1 MLGKGGMGVVYEA
14 FHTGLDR
21 KVALKVILA
30 GEADE
35 PGIARFRREAKV
47 ASKIT
52 HEHVVQI
59 YDVGSDEAGDFIVME
74 LVEGESL
81 QDVVNRGRLDPE
93 RAIAI
98 AVQMLEG
105 LDAIHAAGIVHR
117 DVKPSNVMLA
127 RSADHDDHVKLMDF
141 GISKSMFGAVSATIT
156 ETGQVIG
163 TPQYMAPEQVAGADA
178 DHRADVYAV
187 GLTLFA
193 MLTGETPYGDKTFT
207 ELVAIKLRD
216 PAPSLA
222 RHRIGLPQ
230 GLLAAVA
237 KSLER
242 EPFDRFPTAAAF
254 AAALLAVDFT
264 DVQANSAAHTMRATD
279 AESLARTVAA
289 TPAGKTPAPKDIAP
303 TVPLAAPPPPRRRW
317 GWAVAG
323 VVLGA
328 GALAA
333 AVLAFTGEAAM
344 SAAPRPI
351 DAAIATIDARSVDA
365 APDLLATA
373 QLAERQGQ
381 LELALTTYLQAFE
394 ASSDPSLLFRVGEL
408 NERLDRKADAA
419 AAFERYL
426 ALVPAAP
433 DAGTTTARIQRLR
446 GGSSPDA
453 GVAIAKQPSTKSP
466 TAKPPANDCRCI
478 VDNQKVWGGIWLCRT
493 LAPTP
498 MCKCMAKGRPQALC
512 PAPFTLCDGCTGYT
526 ARLNG
531 NTYQCAAQPDYSSYW
546 TAGQDQEPCG
556 GYDYH
561 DLRDPKQPE
570 DAPRLEGALQCQHC
584 AKDFAY
590 TGATGDA
597 CTGYVRTGKQEPGH
611 LDCDPK
617 GGKW

>member
-30 GEADE
+30 GEADG

-59 YDVGSDEAGDFIVME
+59 YDVGADEAGDFIVME

-81 QDVVNRGRLDPE
+81 QDVVTRGRLDPE

-105 LDAIHAAGIVHR
+105 LDAIHGAGIVHR
-117 DVKPSNVMLA
+117 DIKPSNVMLA

-141 GISKSMFGAVSATIT
+141 GISKSMFGTVSATIT

-163 TPQYMAPEQVAGADA
+163 TPQYMAPEQVAGVEA

-254 AAALLAVDFT
+254 AAALLAVDFA
-264 DVQANSAAHTMRATD
+264 DVQAGSAAHTMRATD
-279 AESLARTVAA
+279 AESLAHTLAA
-289 TPAGKTPAPKDIAP
+289 TPAARTPTPKEITP
-303 TVPLAAPPPPRRRW
+303 TVPLAATQPPRRRW
-317 GWAVAG
+317 VWAVVAL
-323 VVLGA
+323 VLGA
-328 GALAA
+328 GAIA
-333 AVLAFTGEAAM
+333 AVALSFTGEAAM

-351 DAAIATIDARSVDA
+351 DAAIATVDARGVDA

-381 LELALTTYLQAFE
+381 LELALATYLQAFE
-394 ASSDPSLLFRVGEL
+394 VHADPGLLFRVGEL

-419 AAFERYL
+419 SAFERYL
-426 ALVPAAP
+426 ALVPSAP
-433 DAGTTTARIQRLR
+433 DATTTTARIQRLR
-446 GGSSPDA
+446 GGTPPDA
-453 GVAIAKQPSTKSP
+453 GIAIAKRPGT
-466 TAKPPANDCRCI
+466 KPPDAKQPAGDCRCI

-493 LAPTP
+493 LADPP
-498 MCKCMAKGRPQALC
+498 LCKCVAKGRRQALC
-512 PAPFTLCDGCTGYT
+512 PAPFALCDGCSGYT

-531 NTYQCAAQPDYSSYW
+531 LSYHCPAQPDYSGYW
-546 TAGQDQEPCG
+546 TAGQDQEACG

-561 DLRDPKQPE
+561 DLRDAKQPE
-570 DAPRLEGALQCQHC
+570 AAPRLEGALECQHC
-584 AKDFAY
+584 KKDFAY

-617 GGKW
+617 GGTW